1 MLFGVVIGSD
11 RPGQRPG
18 IAGAIRTP
26 RGRKKLRSSKRLH
39 WVLGVVAWVSLAW
52 GGCASD
58 PEKQDPG
65 IDARPAARGG
75 SAAGAPLG
83 VQPGEKVKEYDL
95 NRDNK
100 PDVWAYYASMED
112 PANPGQTRENLA
124 RKEWDFNFDG
134 KVDIRRH
141 FNFRGETV
149 KDELDLDFDGRFD
162 VTTFFQG
169 GVKVRQEYDLNFDS
183 RPDVWKFFEKNQLA
197 RVERDRDNNGRVDR
211 WEYYADAKLDRVGL
225 DEDGDGQVDR

>member
-1 MLFGVVIGSD
+1 
-11 RPGQRPG
+11 
-18 IAGAIRTP
+18 
-26 RGRKKLRSSKRLH
+26 LH

-225 DEDGDGQVDR
+225 DEDGDGQVDRWLQEKKEAE